1 MGFLLFLLL
10 ALFVMVSDDVEMQLE
25 EYHGGAGEFNVVFLS
40 SVHCHS
46 VTSRD
51 V

>member
-25 EYHGGAGEFNVVFLS
+25 EYHGGAGQFDVVFLP

>member
-25 EYHGGAGEFNVVFLS
+25 EDHGGAGQFDVVLLP

-46 VTSRD
+46 FTSRD